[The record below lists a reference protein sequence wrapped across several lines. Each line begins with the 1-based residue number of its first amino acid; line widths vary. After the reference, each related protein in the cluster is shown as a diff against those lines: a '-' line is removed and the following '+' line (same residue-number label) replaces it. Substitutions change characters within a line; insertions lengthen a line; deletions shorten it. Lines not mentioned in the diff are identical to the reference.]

1 MKISYDFVIGATRL
15 RRTRYYSGFDRSWD
29 PCAMQ
34 HHVVTFVGPDRTG
47 VVEDIA
53 QVISDCDGNWLESR
67 LSRLDGQFAGLVL
80 IAVATSEVAL
90 LESRLA
96 KLDGG
101 PWHIH
106 VSTTQPV
113 GSPPGRAYKVSLV
126 GPDRPGIVS
135 EISGALAGAGISIQ
149 TLESHVEGAPF
160 SGEPLFSAVIEAH
173 ATESTDAHTLFD
185 LCAPIADAMGLDL
198 EIEAG

>member
-1 MKISYDFVIGATRL
+1 
-15 RRTRYYSGFDRSWD
+15 
-29 PCAMQ
+29 MQ
-34 HHVVTFVGPDRTG
+34 HIVVTFVGPDRTG

-53 QVISDCDGNWLESR
+53 QVISDCEGNWLESR
-67 LSRLDGQFAGLVL
+67 LSRLDGQFAGLILV
-80 IAVATSEVAL
+80 AVAAKEVPP
-90 LESRLA
+90 LEAGLA
-96 KLDGG
+96 QLDGG
-101 PWHIH
+101 PWHVH

-113 GSPPGRAYKVSLV
+113 GSPTGRAYKVSLV
-126 GPDRPGIVS
+126 GPDRAGIVS
-135 EISGALAGAGISIQ
+135 EIAGALASAGISIQ

-173 ATESTDAHTLFD
+173 ATAKTDPHTLFD